1 MRAPLA
7 AIAALTL
14 AAAACGAATPSKELV
29 NARQAYN
36 TASTSRAAEY
46 TPASVLSARQALQRA
61 EREHKEDPGSDLE
74 RSYAY
79 VAQRRAELAMTEGD
93 AAWERAQRQRSEAE
107 LARLQQENSDRTQA
121 ELQASQERVQTLE
134 QQKAELEALGRVKE
148 DQRGTVLTLS
158 GQVLFATG
166 KSELLPASR
175 QSLTK
180 LAEMVSSGD
189 RHLTIEGYTDSRGS
203 TESNR
208 RLSMER
214 AEAVRDFLVQQGVP
228 PDRLTAV
235 GMGEDQPVA
244 SNDTA
249 EGRANNRRVEIV
261 FGRGGMTPAGGR
273 TPSQTTPSQTT
284 PSQTP
289 QTTPSQPSPMTP
301 SPAKPEKHH
310 QR

>member
-36 TASTSRAAEY
+36 AASQSRAAEY
-46 TPASVLSARQALQRA
+46 TPASVLSARQALERA
-61 EREHKEDPGSDLE
+61 EREYADDPGSAEE

-79 VAQRRAELAMTEGD
+79 VAQRRAELAMKEGD
-93 AAWERAQRQRSEAE
+93 AAYERAQRQRSEAE
-107 LARLQQENSDRTQA
+107 YARLQQEAGERTRA
-121 ELQASQERVQTLE
+121 ELEASQQRVQTLE
-134 QQKAELEALGRVKE
+134 EQKAELEALGRVKE
-148 DQRGTVLTLS
+148 DMRGTVLTLS

-166 KSELLPASR
+166 KSDLLPASR
-175 QSLTK
+175 EALTK
-180 LAEMVSSGD
+180 LAEMVNQGD

-203 TESNR
+203 SGSNQT
-208 RLSMER
+208 LSMER

-228 PDRLTAV
+228 QDRLTAV
-235 GMGEDQPVA
+235 GKGEEAPVA
-244 SNDTA
+244 TNDTA

-261 FGRGGMTPAGGR
+261 FAKEPMAPAAGRPPA
-273 TPSQTTPSQTT
+273 QTTPT
-284 PSQTP
+284 PS
-289 QTTPSQPSPMTP
+289 PSK
-301 SPAKPEKHH
+301 PAKPEKHH